1 MPEAANQSY
10 LLPDMVVGA
19 TVTGSGSGAGASTIG
34 VDCMSGDSGTVAGF
48 LALAVAIWTTLGPE
62 SLLTCDGAPF
72 WFGVASVDSVIVT
85 AATKV
90 MMRLIRG
97 SDYVRYDL
105 AE

>member
-1 MPEAANQSY
+1 MPEAANQSA
-10 LLPDMVVGA
+10 LLPEIVLVATGA
-19 TVTGSGSGAGASTIG
+19 GSGSGAGASTIG
-34 VDCMSGDSGTVAGF
+34 VDCMSGDSRAFAGS